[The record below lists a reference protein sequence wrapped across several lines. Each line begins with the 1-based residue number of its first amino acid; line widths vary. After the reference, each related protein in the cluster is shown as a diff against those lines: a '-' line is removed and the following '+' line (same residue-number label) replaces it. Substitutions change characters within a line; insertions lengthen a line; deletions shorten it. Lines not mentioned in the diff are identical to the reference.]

1 MVEGH
6 RQGEN
11 KMPNQKK
18 RLNERGFLP
27 LIAGIPTALIFL
39 ILILILLLV
48 GPAVLITVSPEL
60 KLLFQIF
67 AAIIILSWVRNTV
80 GPGTVS
86 ILISLILIYIF
97 VIMLPQLLVSMWA
110 AYILLTFGLWSMIF
124 WGLPIIFRK

>member
-1 MVEGH
+1 MS
-6 RQGEN
+6 
-11 KMPNQKK
+11 KPIIKK
-18 RLNERGFLP
+18 FNEKGFLP

-39 ILILILLLV
+39 IIILALLLL
-48 GPAVLITVSPEL
+48 GPAALITISPEL

-86 ILISLILIYIF
+86 LLISIILIYIF
-97 VIMLPQLLVSMWA
+97 VIMLPQLLASMWA